1 MGRIG
6 PIEAEISKYVL
17 SAMRVRGTSV
27 VVSSVFFV
35 SFSTKEMDT
44 AGDFAD
50 RPVVSGSTVASVAA
64 TNGGLVV
71 VGSPGWW

>member
-6 PIEAEISKYVL
+6 PVEAEISKNVV
-17 SAMRVRGTSV
+17 SGRRVRGITV
-27 VVSSVFFV
+27 VVSCVFFV
-35 SFSTKEMDT
+35 SFSTKELDT

-50 RPVVSGSTVASVAA
+50 RPVTSGGTVASVAA